1 MIQLF
6 YSCMTCACIKKKK
19 EKSRHLDISSCRPRG
34 YTSPEASRA
43 ERWLWKAG
51 FPRSGTLL
59 LPTLRLSCL
68 ACWLLSCPWG
78 LLSSWDSARRRSAAP
93 GSRKLRV
100 LQDVAGV
107 GIMVVLC
114 GLHCAHTSSVYFLH
128 NLDYCYW
135 FMTAGHVLRCVGRAP
150 ELKNKTKEKAI
161 SLSLLWQWMRVAP
174 EKLAT
179 LSSAFTFNWDITH
192 WLNIKPF
199 QWRLWVWPFHCAADP
214 NRKAFWVHT

>member
-1 MIQLF
+1 MALKGRISPVRNTSFAHPSPFLLGLLTPILSVRSVVLLRLCQEALC
-6 YSCMTCACIKKKK
+6 STGQQEAEGPLRRCRG
-19 EKSRHLDISSCRPRG
+19 RHL
-34 YTSPEASRA
+34 
-43 ERWLWKAG
+43 
-51 FPRSGTLL
+51 
-59 LPTLRLSCL
+59 LPSLYRQM
-68 ACWLLSCPWG
+68 
-78 LLSSWDSARRRSAAP
+78 
-93 GSRKLRV
+93 RV
-100 LQDVAGV
+100 
-107 GIMVVLC
+107 MVVLC

-192 WLNIKPF
+192 WLTIKPF